1 MAIETVRTART
12 SFDLK
17 SASLPVVA
25 VVLKTTDTAVLT
37 AELAL
42 RMAEAPG
49 FFDNDPVLIDL
60 APLREEDHSVN
71 RVDFLAIMALL
82 RSHHTVPVAVRGG
95 NEAQMQAAFAAG
107 LIAAPEVTPPRAER
121 APVADAAEALP
132 VDGDAEQA
140 HHAHSAAGATDPA
153 DAADPV
159 YPEMS
164 APPLVIPGAMVIDKP
179 LRSGQQVYARG
190 TDLVVLAMV
199 SFGAEVIAD
208 GNIHVYAP
216 LRGRAIAGAR
226 GNIHAR
232 IFSTCMEPQLVSIAG
247 IYRTTEVA
255 ISTDILGKSAQVRLD
270 GEKLL
275 IERL

>member
-1 MAIETVRTART
+1 MAIESVRTIART

-42 RMAEAPG
+42 RMADAPG
-49 FFDNDPVLIDL
+49 FFDNDPVLLDL
-60 APLREEDHSVN
+60 GPVREEVSPI
-71 RVDFLAIMALL
+71 DFLAIMALL
-82 RSHHTVPVAVRGG
+82 RSHRTVPVAVRGG
-95 NEAQMQAAFAAG
+95 NAAQMEAAFAAG
-107 LIAAPEVTPPRAER
+107 LIAAPEAAPVRSERAER
-121 APVADAAEALP
+121 SQVVSAADAPVSAFDPAAELP
-132 VDGDAEQA
+132 
-140 HHAHSAAGATDPA
+140 
-153 DAADPV
+153 
-159 YPEMS
+159 
-164 APPLVIPGAMVIDKP
+164 APPESPQLPENMAQGLGTVVVDKP

-190 TDLVVLAMV
+190 ADLVVLAMV

-208 GNIHVYAP
+208 GSIHVYAP

-226 GNIHAR
+226 GNTHAR

-255 ISTDILGKSAQVRLD
+255 IAPDVLGKPAQVRLD